1 MQEVIVSNQ
10 KVVFVNVYLQRE
22 LFKTKVSNLVLSST
36 TKKNN
41 IHSYKANPKTN
52 NNKHKSE

>member
-36 TKKNN
+36 TKK
-41 IHSYKANPKTN
+41 K
-52 NNKHKSE
+52 